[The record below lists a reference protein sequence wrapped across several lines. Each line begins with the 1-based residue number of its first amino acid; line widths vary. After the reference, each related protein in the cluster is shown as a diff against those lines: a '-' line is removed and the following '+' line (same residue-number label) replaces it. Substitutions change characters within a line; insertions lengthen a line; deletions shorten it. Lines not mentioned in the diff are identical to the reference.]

1 MLACRIPGAIIY
13 FILFFSLD
21 LHVGKIDIC
30 SWLLLPEGWVGEGY
44 FHIHAICRCA
54 GWGFK
59 QFLLNKTRLVH
70 CD

>member
-1 MLACRIPGAIIY
+1 MKNALEINEDGMNLLRNGK
-13 FILFFSLD
+13 
-21 LHVGKIDIC
+21 VG
-30 SWLLLPEGWVGEGY
+30 LGEGVLPY
-44 FHIHAICRCA
+44 IHAICRCA

>member
-1 MLACRIPGAIIY
+1 MNLLRN
-13 FILFFSLD
+13 
-21 LHVGKIDIC
+21 GKV
-30 SWLLLPEGWVGEGY
+30 WVGGGGGVLPY
-44 FHIHAICRCA
+44 IHAICRCA

>member
-1 MLACRIPGAIIY
+1 MNLLQNGKVGLGGGGGGGGGA
-13 FILFFSLD
+13 
-21 LHVGKIDIC
+21 V
-30 SWLLLPEGWVGEGY
+30 LPY
-44 FHIHAICRCA
+44 IHAICRCA